1 MAVVKSG
8 SFIVSGAV
16 GIKNEI
22 DCVKKVSEDSDN
34 VVNSQEQDTLNHITE
49 NMIRDANIQAED
61 ILKKAREDADLIIK
75 NAEAAAVKIQEKA
88 QADGFN
94 SGYERGIADGKEI
107 MDKAMH
113 EKLDTVQMLIDE
125 INNNK
130 ALLIEK
136 YENDIVETVFD
147 IAQKILLDSLNE
159 NDKDIIRKI
168 VKNSVKH
175 FRTSKFLKISI
186 CNNEYNRELAADE
199 DFLQEI
205 SANIPDLEIELLK
218 DAQEG
223 TIILDNGNEITDAS
237 ISVQLKMIE
246 ELGKGKFKNNISS
259 SEEE

>member
-159 NDKDIIRKI
+159 ND
-168 VKNSVKH
+168 
-175 FRTSKFLKISI
+175 
-186 CNNEYNRELAADE
+186 
-199 DFLQEI
+199 
-205 SANIPDLEIELLK
+205 
-218 DAQEG
+218 
-223 TIILDNGNEITDAS
+223 
-237 ISVQLKMIE
+237 
-246 ELGKGKFKNNISS
+246 
-259 SEEE
+259 